1 MKITY
6 AVTACNEHRELESLL
21 RFLRDHIRKE
31 DEVIIQLDDKHTIE
45 VLEVCNLFTNF
56 NHTNC
61 LEAYCIRNSKFYTY
75 PLNNDFGAF
84 KNEIRNH
91 ATGDFI
97 FQLDA
102 DEIPSQHLIK
112 HLPKILEYNTNIDMY
127 LVPRINTVDG
137 ITEEH
142 IQRWGW
148 NKNERGWINFPDH
161 QCRIYRNTPEIQWVN
176 KVHERL
182 TGFEN
187 YTVLPSEKEF
197 AIYHEKAI
205 ARQEKQNGLYEM
217 M

>member
-6 AVTACNEHRELESLL
+6 AITACNEHQELESLL
-21 RFLRDHIRKE
+21 RHLMNTIRKE

-56 NHTNC
+56 NHINH
-61 LEAYCIRNSKFYTY
+61 LEAYCIRNSKFYVY

-97 FQLDA
+97 FQIDA
-102 DEIPSQHLIK
+102 DEIPSQHLIEQ
-112 HLPKILEYNTNIDMY
+112 LPEILEYNPTIDMY

-142 IQRWGW
+142 IQQW
-148 NKNERGWINFPDH
+148 NWRQNERGWINFPDY
-161 QCRIYRNTPEIQWVN
+161 QWRIFRNTPEIQWVN

-182 TGFEN
+182 TGFKH
-187 YTVLPSEKEF
+187 YTMLLAEEEY
-197 AIYHEKAI
+197 AIYHKKTI
-205 ARQEKQNGLYEM
+205 ARQEKQNELYETI
-217 M
+217 